1 MYVHAH
7 MVTRAPIKRAILQSG
22 SLFLSPPQP
31 EARRRILCDKL
42 ETRLRQKGYSSLVEA
57 TVPALLESIEQA
69 NVGSFWLEMTD
80 ELRDWETALGDVEHL
95 LIGDVEYESAIWR
108 NGIEPL
114 TASDIVQCFDLAGT
128 DAARLREAYNIV
140 EDRPTACKI
149 GALDF
154 INDTR
159 FALPVLEIRHAFLQ
173 AGRCAYTY
181 TFDQANPWQQSSRA
195 HHAVDL
201 LMLFGDLDFTHNPGA
216 AAVRREVRNR
226 WARFCHGE
234 EPWPLRDT
242 YAFGPYGTCSVISPD
257 EYACRRRLQA
267 CRLLKEIG
275 SDTYNLI
282 YAKLA
287 AGRISLLN

>member
-1 MYVHAH
+1 M
-7 MVTRAPIKRAILQSG
+7 
-22 SLFLSPPQP
+22 
-31 EARRRILCDKL
+31 ILCDKL

-57 TVPALLESIEQA
+57 TVPALLESMEKA

-128 DAARLREAYNIV
+128 DAVRLREAYNIV

-159 FALPVLEIRHAFLQ
+159 FALPVLEIRDALLQ

-242 YAFGPYGTCSVISPD
+242 YAFGPYGTCSVISSD

-267 CRLLKEIG
+267 CRLLKEMG